1 MDFRTVVSLPPR
13 QTVLQPSSRVVL
25 LGSCF
30 AEHVGRH
37 MADALPAGQVE
48 ANPFGVLYNPQSLRL
63 GLDFLLGRPFPYA
76 AALFQGR
83 DGLWHSW
90 LHSGEFSARTAEA
103 CRAGIAARLER
114 AGRLLAEA
122 DLVVL
127 TFGTAVCYCLAG
139 TDQVVANCH
148 KEPAARF
155 RETRPDVAGTCAG
168 WADTLAALHSL
179 NPRAKVVFTV
189 SPYRYAKYGFHGSQ
203 LSKAVLLLAVEQ
215 IVSATPQAAY
225 FPAYEIVLDEL
236 RDYRF
241 FDRDMLHP
249 SAQAVDYV
257 WERFRQWTF
266 SPALEAFA
274 AERARLL
281 RAAAHRPLHPGSP
294 EDCAFRERLTAQ
306 REAFR
311 RKWGTDA

>member
-1 MDFRTVVSLPPR
+1 MDFRTVVDLPPR
-13 QTVLQPSSRVVL
+13 LTVLQPSSRVVL

-37 MADALPAGQVE
+37 MTDALPHGQVE
-48 ANPFGVLYNPQSLRL
+48 VNPFGVLYNPRSLRL
-63 GLDFLLGRPFPYA
+63 ALDVLLGRPFPYEQ
-76 AALFQGR
+76 ALFQGR

-90 LHSGEFSARTAEA
+90 LHSGECSAPTADE
-103 CRAGIAARLER
+103 CRAGIGSRLKH
-114 AGRLLAEA
+114 ASALLAEA
-122 DLVVL
+122 DLVVI
-127 TFGTAVCYCLAG
+127 TFGTAVHYCLAG
-139 TDQVVANCH
+139 TGQVVANCH
-148 KEPAARF
+148 KEPAGRF
-155 RETRPDVAGTCAG
+155 QEIRDDVADTCAG
-168 WADTLAALHSL
+168 WADTLAALHRL

-203 LSKAVLLLAVEQ
+203 LSKAVLLLAVER
-215 IVSATPQAAY
+215 IVASDPRTAY

-257 WERFRQWTF
+257 WERFREWAF
-266 SPALEAFA
+266 SPSLEAFA

-281 RAAAHRPLHPGSP
+281 RAEAHRPLHPGSP
-294 EDCAFRERLTAQ
+294 EDRAFRERLAAQ

-311 RKWGTDA
+311 RKWGSDV